1 MKKVLLSSIILFFG
15 KILFSQNIDTVKFA
29 RWINENSI
37 ELKGS
42 GFNQLAEKLSDKT
55 IIGLGECLHGSKT
68 IDNMRFDVAK
78 ALIEN
83 SDFNIVA
90 FEMPFNIGLQI
101 NHFLQTGDGDI
112 EQILQQSHPFTRTT
126 EMVDFIKWIKHYNS
140 HTDKPVNLYGFDV
153 QSNIDLIEDLLKF
166 YKKTT
171 HKEAQNLTITLID
184 IFEKNNIWSFGS
196 SPVPLQDSVMKIVS
210 RLREIHA
217 SNRKDFILNAGF
229 VGYEYSAKRIEVW
242 ANQLQRV
249 RSGFGQAIRTRA
261 FGQAELVKW
270 IKDFEGEKSKIILFA
285 HNAHLGKSLRLSPR
299 VRTLSAQGF
308 YEDWGGEFAT
318 GHYLNEFIDEYYF
331 IGTQF
336 GNGFFMGFDPE
347 NDFRFS
353 KLEVTSPEPYS
364 LPHLLQQASK
374 FPYFIDLR
382 SPKAE
387 TWQIVNYLRSFQSFY
402 HIGAAY
408 DFKYSK
414 ARLIDYF
421 DAIIYIDKIEESN
434 RFEFEQK

>member
-126 EMVDFIKWIKHYNS
+126 EMVDFIKWIK
-140 HTDKPVNLYGFDV
+140 
-153 QSNIDLIEDLLKF
+153 
-166 YKKTT
+166 
-171 HKEAQNLTITLID
+171 
-184 IFEKNNIWSFGS
+184 
-196 SPVPLQDSVMKIVS
+196 
-210 RLREIHA
+210 
-217 SNRKDFILNAGF
+217 
-229 VGYEYSAKRIEVW
+229 
-242 ANQLQRV
+242 
-249 RSGFGQAIRTRA
+249 
-261 FGQAELVKW
+261 
-270 IKDFEGEKSKIILFA
+270 DFEGEKSKIILFA

-318 GHYLNEFIDEYYF
+318 GHYLNEFFDEYYF